1 MVRVSIGSVSRLE
14 TRFRAQPVGVKG
26 AFSRRGT
33 SIQSGA
39 IARLRD
45 FGLSRSVLWVTN
57 HRIRRL
63 PQARLVRGTIRAFVA
78 ADNFNVTPH
87 PMTLRPIAH
96 QEGGAIGD
104 SACRR
109 IRPAGIVAP
118 IHGSQSGVSAW
129 SAFRSGAF
137 PVRRFVRERNALG
150 LKGRFPAGDAHTPP
164 EPLPPCVTA
173 PLIGP
178 FYV

>member
-63 PQARLVRGTIRAFVA
+63 PQARLVRSTIRAFVA
-78 ADNFNVTPH
+78 ADNFNVRHVHT
-87 PMTLRPIAH
+87 MNFVADLCSIIFIALFSYVMVGAYLLRWMID
-96 QEGGAIGD
+96 D
-104 SACRR
+104 SKVRD
-109 IRPAGIVAP
+109 
-118 IHGSQSGVSAW
+118 
-129 SAFRSGAF
+129 SGAKIF
-137 PVRRFVRERNALG
+137 RHIAPPRDVLTDRGVKVWWSRWFALVG
-150 LKGRFPAGDAHTPP
+150 ALVFLFLSYFLHHR
-164 EPLPPCVTA
+164 
-173 PLIGP
+173 
-178 FYV
+178 